1 MKKEK
6 RESIAKAQNI
16 TNAIKK
22 KLSEN
27 DQQGVD
33 LTKIATELAD
43 RRERLS

>member
-6 RESIAKAQNI
+6 RESIAKAHNV
-16 TNAIKK
+16 TSAIKK

-33 LTKIATELAD
+33 LTKIAAELAD
-43 RRERLS
+43 RREKLS